1 MKFRAHD
8 TFSIRK
14 GWLHKGMRHII
25 NNPRV
30 FVDKNINSMDEFGL
44 GANMV
49 KALRYWLQATGLT
62 IEATNNN
69 NRSQQ
74 LSPFGRIVWENDSYL
89 EEDGTLFLIH
99 YFLSTN
105 KDLATAWYY
114 FFNEYNMIEIS
125 PESFINGIRTFLLKN
140 NDFQVSERALKDD
153 FDCII
158 KTYLETEKNN
168 TPENNMSCPLSELG
182 LISSSDIKNKI
193 YVKSTPNLSSIN
205 PLIILAIIINENEK
219 SDGTNEIKIS
229 KLESDPCNIGKV
241 FNLDTFAIAS
251 YLDKLQNFGYI
262 KINRTAGLD
271 LIYIN
276 TQWSFLECIEE
287 YYRSIN
293 D

>member
-14 GWLHKGMRHII
+14 GWLHKGMRHVI
-25 NNPRV
+25 NNPRI
-30 FVDKNINSMDEFGL
+30 FVDKNINPMDEFGL

-62 IEATNNN
+62 IEGANGN
-69 NRSQQ
+69 NRNQQ
-74 LSPFGRIVWENDSYL
+74 LTEFGEIVWENDSYL

-99 YFLSTN
+99 YYLSTN

-114 FFNEYNMIEIS
+114 FFNVYKIMDITQDNFVKGIKTYLMY
-125 PESFINGIRTFLLKN
+125 ES
-140 NDFQVSERALKDD
+140 DYQVSDRALNDD

-158 KTYLETEKNN
+158 KTYLRSNRTVS
-168 TPENNMSCPLSELG
+168 PESNLECPLTELA
-182 LISSSDIKNKI
+182 LISITDEKNKI
-193 YVKSTPNLSSIN
+193 YSKSAPLQNAVN
-205 PLIILAIIINENEK
+205 PLVILAVIINENIK
-219 SDGTNEIKIS
+219 NNGSNEIKIS

-241 FNLDTFAIAS
+241 FNLDSMAIAS
-251 YLDKLQNFGYI
+251 YLDKLQNMGLI
-262 KINRTAGLD
+262 KVNRTAGLD
-271 LIYIN
+271 LIYLD
-276 TQWSFLECIEE
+276 TAWTFRECVEE

>member
-14 GWLHKGMRHII
+14 GWLHKGMRHVI
-25 NNPRV
+25 NNPRI
-30 FVDKNINSMDEFGL
+30 FVDKDINPMDEFGL

-62 IEATNNN
+62 VEGANGN
-69 NRSQQ
+69 NRNQQ
-74 LSPFGRIVWENDSYL
+74 LTEFGEIVWENDSYL

-99 YFLSTN
+99 YYLSTN

-114 FFNEYNMIEIS
+114 FFNVYKVIDITQD
-125 PESFINGIRTFLLKN
+125 SFVNGIKTYLLN
-140 NDFQVSERALKDD
+140 ESDYQVSDRALNDD

-158 KTYLETEKNN
+158 KTYLLSDRTVS
-168 TPENNMSCPLSELG
+168 PESNLECPLTELA
-182 LISSSDIKNKI
+182 LISITDEKNKI
-193 YVKSTPNLSSIN
+193 YAKTAPHQSAIN
-205 PLIILAIIINENEK
+205 PLVILAIIINENCK
-219 SDGTNEIKIS
+219 NDGTNEIKIA

-241 FNLDTFAIAS
+241 FNLDSLAIAS
-251 YLDKLQNFGYI
+251 YLDKLQNMGLI
-262 KINRTAGLD
+262 KVNRTAGLD
-271 LIYIN
+271 LIHLN
-276 TQWSFLECIEE
+276 TTWTFRDCLEE

>member
-25 NNPRV
+25 NNPRI
-30 FVDKNINSMDEFGL
+30 FVDKDINPMDEFGL

-62 IEATNNN
+62 IERANGN
-69 NRSQQ
+69 NRGQH
-74 LSPFGRIVWENDSYL
+74 LTEFGEIVWENDSYL

-114 FFNEYNMIEIS
+114 FFNVYKVMDITQDN
-125 PESFINGIRTFLLKN
+125 FVNGIKTYLLN
-140 NDFQVSERALKDD
+140 ESNSQVSDRALNED

-158 KTYLETEKNN
+158 KTYLQSDKIIS
-168 TPENNMSCPLSELG
+168 PESNLECPLTELA
-182 LISSSDIKNKI
+182 LISISDKKKRI
-193 YVKSTPNLSSIN
+193 YSKSTPHQNAIN
-205 PLIILAIIINENEK
+205 PLVILAVIINENNK
-219 SDGTNEIKIS
+219 NNGANEIKIS
-229 KLESDPCNIGKV
+229 KLESDPCNIGKI
-241 FNLDTFAIAS
+241 FNLDSLSIAS
-251 YLDKLQNFGYI
+251 YLDKLQNMSLI
-262 KINRTAGLD
+262 KVNRTAGLD
-271 LIYIN
+271 LIYLN
-276 TQWSFLECIEE
+276 TDWTFRECVEE

>member
-1 MKFRAHD
+1 MKFRAHE

-14 GWLHKGMRHII
+14 GWLHKGMRHVI

-30 FVDKNINSMDEFGL
+30 FVDKDINSMDEFGL

-62 IEATNNN
+62 TENLGGN
-69 NRSQQ
+69 NRNQE
-74 LSPFGRIVWENDSYL
+74 LTEFGHLVWNNDSYL

-114 FFNEYNMIEIS
+114 FFNIYKVVEITQDS
-125 PESFINGIRTFLLKN
+125 FVNGMRTYLLESDYK
-140 NDFQVSERALKDD
+140 VAERALGED

-158 KTYLETEKNN
+158 KTYYDNGKN
-168 TPENNMSCPLSELG
+168 TSPENNMSCPLSDLG
-182 LISSSDIKNKI
+182 LIRPSNGKDKTFIKH
-193 YVKSTPNLSSIN
+193 SPNQTAIN
-205 PLIILAIIINENEK
+205 PLIVLAIIIRENEK
-219 SDGTNEIKIS
+219 NNGENEIKIS
-229 KLESDPCNIGKV
+229 KIETDECNVGKV
-241 FNLDTFAIAS
+241 FNLDTFSIAS
-251 YLDKLQNFGYI
+251 YLDKLQNMGLI
-262 KINRTAGLD
+262 KVNRTAGLD
-271 LIYIN
+271 LINITTN
-276 TQWSFLECIEE
+276 WSFIDCVEE

>member
-30 FVDKNINSMDEFGL
+30 FVDKNVNSMDEFGL

-89 EEDGTLFLIH
+89 EEDGTLFLVH

-158 KTYLETEKNN
+158 KTYLDTEKNN

-193 YVKSTPNLSSIN
+193 YAKTTPNLSSIN
-205 PLIILAIIINENEK
+205 PLIELSII
-219 SDGTNEIKIS
+219 
-229 KLESDPCNIGKV
+229 
-241 FNLDTFAIAS
+241 S
-251 YLDKLQNFGYI
+251 Y
-262 KINRTAGLD
+262 R
-271 LIYIN
+271 
-276 TQWSFLECIEE
+276 
-287 YYRSIN
+287 YYP
-293 D
+293 

>member
-1 MKFRAHD
+1 MKFRAHE

-14 GWLHKGMRHII
+14 GWLHKGMRHVI

-30 FVDKNINSMDEFGL
+30 FVDKDINSMDEFGL

-62 IEATNNN
+62 TENLGGN
-69 NRSQQ
+69 NRNQE
-74 LSPFGRIVWENDSYL
+74 LTEFGHLVWNNDSYL

-114 FFNEYNMIEIS
+114 FFNIYKVVEITQD
-125 PESFINGIRTFLLKN
+125 SFVNGIKTYLLESDYKVA
-140 NDFQVSERALKDD
+140 DRALGED

-158 KTYLETEKNN
+158 KTYYDNGKN
-168 TPENNMSCPLSELG
+168 TSPENNMSCPLSELG
-182 LISSSDIKNKI
+182 LIRPSNEKDKTF
-193 YVKSTPNLSSIN
+193 VKHSPNQAAIN
-205 PLIILAIIINENEK
+205 PLIILAIIIRENEK
-219 SDGTNEIKIS
+219 CNGEKEIKIS
-229 KLESDPCNIGKV
+229 KIETDECNVGKV
-241 FNLDTFAIAS
+241 FNLDTFSIAS
-251 YLDKLQNFGYI
+251 YLDKLQNMGLI
-262 KINRTAGLD
+262 KVNRTAGLD
-271 LIYIN
+271 LINITTN
-276 TQWSFLECIEE
+276 WSFIDCVEE

>member
-1 MKFRAHD
+1 MKFRAHE

-14 GWLHKGMRHII
+14 GWLHKGMRHVI

-30 FVDKNINSMDEFGL
+30 FVDKDINSMDEFGL

-62 IEATNNN
+62 TENSGGN
-69 NRSQQ
+69 NRNQE
-74 LSPFGRIVWENDSYL
+74 LTEFGRLVWNNDSYL

-114 FFNEYNMIEIS
+114 FFNIYKFVEITQD
-125 PESFINGIRTFLLKN
+125 SFINGMRTYLLESDCKVT
-140 NDFQVSERALKDD
+140 DRALGED

-158 KTYLETEKNN
+158 KTYYDNGKN
-168 TPENNMSCPLSELG
+168 TSPENNMSCPLSELG
-182 LISSSDIKNKI
+182 LISPSDEKDKTFL
-193 YVKSTPNLSSIN
+193 KHSPNQTAIN
-205 PLIILAIIINENEK
+205 PLIILAIIIRENEK
-219 SDGTNEIKIS
+219 CNGENEIKIS
-229 KLESDPCNIGKV
+229 KIETDECNVGKV
-241 FNLDTFAIAS
+241 FNLDTFSIAS
-251 YLDKLQNFGYI
+251 YLDKLQNMGLI
-262 KINRTAGLD
+262 KVNRTAGLD
-271 LIYIN
+271 LINITTN
-276 TQWSFLECIEE
+276 WSFIDCVQE

>member
-30 FVDKNINSMDEFGL
+30 FVDKGINPMDEFGL

-62 IEATNNN
+62 VEGANGN

-74 LSPFGRIVWENDSYL
+74 LSEFGEVVWNNDSYL

-99 YFLSTN
+99 YFLCTN

-114 FFNEYNMIEIS
+114 FFNEYKVIDITLENFLS
-125 PESFINGIRTFLLKN
+125 GIKTYLLN
-140 NDFQVSERALKDD
+140 EDDYQVSERALKDD

-158 KTYLETEKNN
+158 KTYFDNEKNVS
-168 TPENNMSCPLSELG
+168 PESNLTCPLSELG
-182 LISSSDIKNKI
+182 LVSLSNEKNKI
-193 YVKSTPNLSSIN
+193 YTKTTPNISAIN
-205 PLIILAIIINENEK
+205 PLIVLAVIINENTKNE
-219 SDGTNEIKIS
+219 GLREIKIS
-229 KLESDPCNIGKV
+229 KIETDACNIGKV
-241 FNLDTFAIAS
+241 FNLDVFSIAS
-251 YLDKLQNFGYI
+251 YLDKLQNMGYI

-271 LIYIN
+271 LIYLN
-276 TQWSFLECIEE
+276 TNWTFIQCVEE

>member
-25 NNPRV
+25 SNPRV
-30 FVDKNINSMDEFGL
+30 FIDKKINPMDEFGL
-44 GANMV
+44 GANMI

-62 IEATNNN
+62 VEGTNGN
-69 NRSQQ
+69 NRNQR
-74 LSPFGRIVWENDSYL
+74 LTEFGEIVWKNDSYL
-89 EEDGTLFLIH
+89 EEDGTLFLLH

-105 KDLATAWYY
+105 KELATAWYY
-114 FFNEYNMIEIS
+114 FFNEYKVVDITQENFLSGIKTYL
-125 PESFINGIRTFLLKN
+125 INE
-140 NDFQVSERALKDD
+140 DDYQVSERALKDD

-158 KTYLETEKNN
+158 KTYLDNEKIVS
-168 TPENNMSCPLSELG
+168 PESNLSCPLSELG
-182 LISSSDIKNKI
+182 LISLSNERSKI
-193 YVKSTPNLSSIN
+193 YAKTTPSTSAIN
-205 PLIILAIIINENEK
+205 PLIVLAVIINENSK
-219 SDGTNEIKIS
+219 KDGSKEIKIS
-229 KLESDPCNIGKV
+229 KIETDTCNIGKV

-251 YLDKLQNFGYI
+251 YLDKLQNMGYI

-271 LIYIN
+271 LIYLN
-276 TQWSFLECIEE
+276 TDWTFKQCVEE

>member
-25 NNPRV
+25 NNPRI
-30 FVDKNINSMDEFGL
+30 FVDKDINPMDEFGL

-62 IEATNNN
+62 IERANGN
-69 NRSQQ
+69 NRGQH
-74 LSPFGRIVWENDSYL
+74 LTEFGEIVWENDSYL

-114 FFNEYNMIEIS
+114 FFNVYKVMDITQDN
-125 PESFINGIRTFLLKN
+125 FVNGIKTYLLN
-140 NDFQVSERALKDD
+140 ESNSQVSDRTLNED

-158 KTYLETEKNN
+158 KTYLQSDKISL
-168 TPENNMSCPLSELG
+168 PESNLECPLTELA
-182 LISSSDIKNKI
+182 LISISDKKKRI
-193 YVKSTPNLSSIN
+193 YSKSAPHQNAIN
-205 PLIILAIIINENEK
+205 PLVILAVIINENNK
-219 SDGTNEIKIS
+219 NNGANEIKIS
-229 KLESDPCNIGKV
+229 KLESDPCNIGKI
-241 FNLDTFAIAS
+241 FNLDSLSIAS
-251 YLDKLQNFGYI
+251 YLDKLQNMSLI
-262 KINRTAGLD
+262 KVNRTAGLD
-271 LIYIN
+271 LIYLD
-276 TQWSFLECIEE
+276 TDWTFRKCVEA
-287 YYRSIN
+287 YYKSIN

>member
-30 FVDKNINSMDEFGL
+30 FVDKEINPMDEFGL
-44 GANMV
+44 GANMI

-62 IEATNNN
+62 VEGVRGN
-69 NRSQQ
+69 NRSQY
-74 LSPFGRIVWENDSYL
+74 LSEFGEIVWENDSYL

-99 YFLSTN
+99 YFLCTN

-114 FFNEYNMIEIS
+114 FFNEYKVIDITL
-125 PESFINGIRTFLLKN
+125 ESFLAGIKTYLLN
-140 NDFQVSERALKDD
+140 EDDYQVSERALKDD

-158 KTYLETEKNN
+158 KTYFDNEKNIL
-168 TPENNMSCPLSELG
+168 PESNLSCPLSELG
-182 LISSSDIKNKI
+182 LISLTDEKNKI
-193 YVKSTPNLSSIN
+193 YAKATPNISAIN
-205 PLIILAIIINENEK
+205 PLIVLAIIIKENEK
-219 SDGTNEIKIS
+219 NNNLREIKIS
-229 KLESDPCNIGKV
+229 KIETDACNIGKV
-241 FNLDTFAIAS
+241 FNLDAFSVSS
-251 YLDKLQNFGYI
+251 YLDKLQNLGYI

-271 LIYIN
+271 LIYLN
-276 TQWSFLECIEE
+276 TDWTFNQCVEE

>member
-1 MKFRAHD
+1 MKFRAHE

-30 FVDKNINSMDEFGL
+30 FVDKDINSMDEFGL

-62 IEATNNN
+62 TENLGGN
-69 NRSQQ
+69 NRNQE
-74 LSPFGRIVWENDSYL
+74 LTEFGHLVWNNDSYL

-114 FFNEYNMIEIS
+114 FFNIYKVVEITQD
-125 PESFINGIRTFLLKN
+125 SFVNGIKTYLLESDYKVA
-140 NDFQVSERALKDD
+140 DRALSED

-158 KTYLETEKNN
+158 KTYYDNGKN
-168 TPENNMSCPLSELG
+168 TSPESNMSCPLSELG
-182 LISSSDIKNKI
+182 LIRPSDEKEKTF
-193 YVKSTPNLSSIN
+193 VKHAPNQTAIN
-205 PLIILAIIINENEK
+205 PLIVLAIIIRENEK
-219 SDGTNEIKIS
+219 CKGENEIKIS
-229 KLESDPCNIGKV
+229 KIETDECNVGKV
-241 FNLDTFAIAS
+241 FNLDTFSIAS
-251 YLDKLQNFGYI
+251 YLDKLQNMGLI
-262 KINRTAGLD
+262 KVNRTAGLD
-271 LIYIN
+271 LINITTN
-276 TQWSFLECIEE
+276 WSFIDCVQE

>member
-25 NNPRV
+25 NNPRI
-30 FVDKNINSMDEFGL
+30 FVDKDINPMDEFGL

-62 IEATNNN
+62 VEGANGN
-69 NRSQQ
+69 NRNQQ
-74 LSPFGRIVWENDSYL
+74 LSEFGEVVWNNDSYL

-99 YFLSTN
+99 YFLCTN

-114 FFNEYNMIEIS
+114 FFNIYKVVDIS
-125 PESFINGIRTFLLKN
+125 QENFISGIKTYLLSEE
-140 NDFQVSERALKDD
+140 DYQVSDRALNDD

-158 KTYLETEKNN
+158 KTYLPSEKSIS
-168 TPENNMSCPLSELG
+168 PESNLECPLTNLG
-182 LISSSDIKNKI
+182 LISLSDEKTKTYTKTAPHQN
-193 YVKSTPNLSSIN
+193 TIN
-205 PLIILAIIINENEK
+205 PLIVLAVIVNENTK
-219 SDGTNEIKIS
+219 NNSSTEIKIS
-229 KLESDPCNIGKV
+229 KLESDPGNIGKV
-241 FNLDTFAIAS
+241 FNLDSLTIAS
-251 YLDKLQNFGYI
+251 YLDKLQNMGLI
-262 KINRTAGLD
+262 KVNRTAGLD
-271 LIYIN
+271 LVYLN
-276 TQWSFLECIEE
+276 TEWSFRECVEE

>member
-1 MKFRAHD
+1 MKFRAHE

-14 GWLHKGMRHII
+14 GWLHKGMRHVI

-30 FVDKNINSMDEFGL
+30 FVDKDINSMDEFGL

-62 IEATNNN
+62 TENLGGN
-69 NRSQQ
+69 NRNQE
-74 LSPFGRIVWENDSYL
+74 LTEFGHLVWNNDSYL

-114 FFNEYNMIEIS
+114 FFNIYKVVEITQDS
-125 PESFINGIRTFLLKN
+125 FVNGMRTYLLESDYK
-140 NDFQVSERALKDD
+140 VAERALGED

-158 KTYLETEKNN
+158 KTYYDNGKN
-168 TPENNMSCPLSELG
+168 TSPENNMSCPLSDLG
-182 LISSSDIKNKI
+182 LIRPSNEKDKTFIKH
-193 YVKSTPNLSSIN
+193 SPNQTAIN
-205 PLIILAIIINENEK
+205 PLIVLAIIIRENEK
-219 SDGTNEIKIS
+219 NNGENEIKIS
-229 KLESDPCNIGKV
+229 KIETDECNVGKV
-241 FNLDTFAIAS
+241 FNLDTFSIAS
-251 YLDKLQNFGYI
+251 YLDKLQNMGLI
-262 KINRTAGLD
+262 KVNRTAGLD
-271 LIYIN
+271 LINITTN
-276 TQWSFLECIEE
+276 WSFIDCVEE